1 MSILENKIPPPV
13 ITLLFAVLMW
23 GISFITPNLTFSLA
37 LRLPLSLLIVVLGS
51 FFCVAGVASFKKAT
65 TTVNPLKPEAASS
78 LVNSGIYRISR
89 NPMYVGFALFL
100 LSWGVYLSSPW
111 TILVIVGFVF
121 YMNKFQI
128 IPEERA
134 LTTIFGSE
142 FTSYLSQ
149 VRRWL

>member
-1 MSILENKIPPPV
+1 MKRLENKVPPPI

-23 GISFITPNLTFSLA
+23 GVSFIVPSIELSLT
-37 LRLPLSLLIVVLGS
+37 LRLPLSMLIVALGI
-51 FFCVAGVASFKKAT
+51 FFCIAGVVSFKKAA
-65 TTVNPLKPEAASS
+65 TTVNPLKPETASS
-78 LVNSGIYRISR
+78 LMNSGIYRRSR

-111 TILVIVGFVF
+111 TLLGIVGFVF

-134 LTTIFGSE
+134 LTTIFGDE
-142 FTSYLSQ
+142 FTLYQSQ

>member
-1 MSILENKIPPPV
+1 MLENKIPPPV

>member
-13 ITLLFAVLMW
+13 ITLSFAVLMW
-23 GISFITPNLTFSLA
+23 GVSLIVPSLTFSLT
-37 LRLPLSLLIVVLGS
+37 LRLPLSLLIVALGS
-51 FFCVAGVASFKKAT
+51 FFCVAGVVSFKKAA
-65 TTVNPLKPEAASS
+65 TTVNPLKPETASS
-78 LVNSGIYRISR
+78 LVSSGIYRISR

-111 TILVIVGFVF
+111 TVLGIVGFVF
-121 YMNKFQI
+121 YMNKYQI

-134 LTTIFGSE
+134 LTTIFGAE
-142 FTSYLSQ
+142 FTLYLSQ

>member
-1 MSILENKIPPPV
+1 MLENKIPPPV

-89 NPMYVGFALFL
+89 NLMYVGFALFL

>member
-89 NPMYVGFALFL
+89 NLMYVGFALFL

>member
-1 MSILENKIPPPV
+1 
-13 ITLLFAVLMW
+13 
-23 GISFITPNLTFSLA
+23 
-37 LRLPLSLLIVVLGS
+37 
-51 FFCVAGVASFKKAT
+51 
-65 TTVNPLKPEAASS
+65 
-78 LVNSGIYRISR
+78 
-89 NPMYVGFALFL
+89 MYVGFALFL